1 VPKRDPNFTDKEGFR
16 TERDPSYGTKESF
29 TSERTYFNKNH
40 FGFDRLTVEA
50 FTEGDCWRL
59 AFELHQKLGWPVFVI
74 TGVEIVF
81 TDRPSMYFGH
91 MFVQNPVT
99 GKFLDINGE
108 HTEDEL
114 LQKRWG
120 VGIDAPVICEVTD
133 DLNISQT
140 DRALFKKID
149 ASAVADEII
158 DRLNL
163 KNVSPRAGDLDS
175 ELV

>member
-1 VPKRDPNFTDKEGFR
+1 MPKRDSKFTDKGNNS
-16 TERDPSYGTKESF
+16 TERNRRYSLADPF
-29 TSERTYFNKNH
+29 TGSRVYFNKNQ
-40 FGFDRLTVEA
+40 FGFDRSTVEA

-59 AFELHQKLGWPVFVI
+59 AFELHQKLDWPVFVI

-81 TDRPSMYFGH
+81 TDRPSEYFGH

-114 LQKRWG
+114 LQMKWG
-120 VGIDAPVICEVTD
+120 VGIDAPVIYEVTD
-133 DLNISQT
+133 DLDISQT
-140 DRALFKKID
+140 DGAMFKEVD

-158 DRLNL
+158 ARLNL
-163 KNVSPRAGDLDS
+163 MSASPRAEDLDS
-175 ELV
+175 EVV